1 MSSASSIASSKQLP
15 PSVTKCLIH
24 CGDHMTIL
32 RRFGPP
38 LQWNVIVLDKEIGDK
53 YIIQPWYKFLQ
64 EGDFSH
70 GDELSFYYRRAKKIW
85 EVVIRRAI
93 DSDDSNIDF
102 YQIKYIIIRNV

>member
-1 MSSASSIASSKQLP
+1 
-15 PSVTKCLIH
+15 
-24 CGDHMTIL
+24 MTIL
-32 RRFGPP
+32 RRFKPP
-38 LQWNVIVLDKEIGDK
+38 LQWNVIVLDKGIGDK
-53 YIIQPWYKFLQ
+53 YIVQPWYKFLQ

-70 GDELSFYYRRAKKIW
+70 GDELSFYYRRDEKIW